1 MNTPHASLKGRSKDL
16 PSLNATLFQTFN
28 VKSLKT
34 ATVTESVM
42 IQENANAMTI
52 GNQKQ
57 TALVII
63 LYWIWLHSLFFI
75 LCQMKQNSFRV
86 CLQRLYWLQWK
97 GHLWRFKM
105 WLSTWMGFICWLSW
119 WALHQKLPVE
129 KLDILS

>member
-1 MNTPHASLKGRSKDL
+1 MKNFTCHKISDISEYLNTPHASLKGRSKDL

-63 LYWIWLHSLFFI
+63 I
-75 LCQMKQNSFRV
+75 N
-86 CLQRLYWLQWK
+86 
-97 GHLWRFKM
+97 
-105 WLSTWMGFICWLSW
+105 
-119 WALHQKLPVE
+119 
-129 KLDILS
+129 